1 MSERRAA
8 AVTDTI
14 RDARVGVTR
23 NESRTVLAFLSHD
36 AARGALACGA
46 GALLA
51 CSFAPLNWWAL
62 AVLCPA
68 SLMWLWQG
76 ATPRMGAWL
85 GFWFNAG
92 TFAAGTYWL
101 YISIRI
107 FGEAPLW
114 VAIALMVAL
123 IAIMGLYH
131 AALGYF
137 VTRWLPP
144 GGAVRW
150 LLGIPAAWLLIEWW
164 RGWFLSGF
172 SWLSLGYSQTDT
184 WLASFAPIAGV
195 YGISAV
201 LLLSAG
207 GLTAALCGTKPVRIV
222 GAIVFVLPWLAGGV
236 LRPLDWT
243 RPAGPPVTV
252 AVVQGNISQEQ
263 KWLDSNQDTI
273 LKLYRELTEKTL
285 GTQLIVWPESA
296 VPDLANNQIPYISD
310 LYHETRARN
319 SALVFGVLRES
330 DAGEHYFNSVLAL
343 DSKVSWYDKDHL
355 VPFAE
360 FFPVPGLVRSW
371 LRLMSLPYSDFT
383 RGGTNQPPLSAA
395 GLELGTTVCYEDA
408 YGSAM
413 LGVLRQAN
421 ALVNVT
427 NDAWFGHS
435 TARYQ
440 HFQIARMRALEAGRY
455 LIRAANNG
463 ISGIIGPH
471 GEVVAL
477 APEFQAYVL
486 HSSVTPRS
494 GLTPYAR
501 VGNWLIVLLAT
512 GALAYGVWMRQSGR
526 RPAAGT
532 PSAGIREEAPQ

>member
-1 MSERRAA
+1 MSERRVA
-8 AVTDTI
+8 AVTDTM
-14 RDARVGVTR
+14 RAGSMDVTPR
-23 NESRTVLAFLSHD
+23 ESSSFLSFLSSVLVRR
-36 AARGALACGA
+36 AISAGA

-51 CSFAPLNWWAL
+51 CSFAPIDWWPL

-68 SLMWLWQG
+68 VLMWLWQG
-76 ATPRMGAWL
+76 ATPREGAWL

-101 YISIRI
+101 YISIRV

-114 VAIALMVAL
+114 IAFLLMIGL
-123 IAIMGLYH
+123 IVIMGLYH
-131 AALGYF
+131 AALGYS
-137 VTRWLPP
+137 VTRWLPAS
-144 GGAVRW
+144 GAVRW
-150 LLGIPAAWLLIEWW
+150 FLGVPAAWLLIEWW

-184 WLASFAPIAGV
+184 WLASYAPIAGV
-195 YGISAV
+195 YGISAL

-207 GLTAALCGTKPVRIV
+207 ALTAVLCGTTRMRIV
-222 GAIVFVLPWLAGGV
+222 GAVVCLAPWLVGAG
-236 LRPLDWT
+236 LRSVDWT
-243 RPAGPPVTV
+243 HPSGPPVSV
-252 AVVQGNISQEQ
+252 AVIQGSISQEQ

-273 LKLYRELTEKTL
+273 LKLYHDLTEKVL

-296 VPDLANNQIPYISD
+296 VPDLANNQLPYISE
-310 LYHETRARN
+310 LYRETRSHK
-319 SALVFGVLRES
+319 SALVFGILRES
-330 DAGEHYFNSVLAL
+330 DEGEHYFNSVLAL
-343 DSKVSWYDKDHL
+343 DSQISWYDKNHL

-360 FFPVPGLVRSW
+360 FFPVPDIVRSW
-371 LRLMSLPYSDFT
+371 MRLMSLPYSDFT
-383 RGGTNQPPLSAA
+383 RGGDDQPPLPAA
-395 GLELGTTVCYEDA
+395 GLNLGATVCYEDA

-413 LGVLRQAN
+413 LGVLRKAD

-455 LIRAANNG
+455 LIRAGNNG
-463 ISGIIGPH
+463 VTGVIGPH

-477 APEFQAYVL
+477 APEFKTYTL
-486 HSSVTPRS
+486 MSSVTPRS

-501 VGNWLIVLLAT
+501 VGNWLIVILAT
-512 GALAYGVWMRQSGR
+512 VALAYGLWMRKSYGR
-526 RPAAGT
+526 RPPVGT
-532 PSAGIREEAPQ
+532 PSAAN

>member
-1 MSERRAA
+1 MSERRV
-8 AVTDTI
+8 AVVTESL
-14 RDARVGVTR
+14 RDARVEVTPD
-23 NESRTVLAFLSHD
+23 ESRRFVAFLSNT
-36 AARGALACGA
+36 RVRRALAAGA

-51 CSFAPLNWWAL
+51 CSFAPLNWWPL

-68 SLMWLWQG
+68 LLMWLWQG
-76 ATPRMGAWL
+76 ATPREGAWL

-114 VAIALMVAL
+114 VAFGLMVGL
-123 IAIMGLYH
+123 IVIMGLYH
-131 AALGYF
+131 AALGYS
-137 VTRWLPP
+137 VTRWLPAS
-144 GGAVRW
+144 GAVRW
-150 LLGIPAAWLLIEWW
+150 FLGIPAAWLLIEWW

-195 YGISAV
+195 YGISGM

-207 GLTAALCGTKPVRIV
+207 ALTAVVCGTRRVRIA
-222 GAIVFVLPWLAGGV
+222 GAVIFLVPWLAGGA
-236 LRPLDWT
+236 LRSVDWT
-243 RPAGPPVTV
+243 HPTGPPVSV
-252 AVVQGNISQEQ
+252 AVIQGNISQDE

-273 LKLYRELTEKTL
+273 LKLYKQLTDKVL
-285 GTQLIVWPESA
+285 GTKLIVWPESA
-296 VPDLANNQIPYISD
+296 VPDLANNQLPYISD
-310 LYHETRARN
+310 LYQETRSHH
-319 SALVFGVLRES
+319 SAVILGILRES
-330 DAGEHYFNSVLAL
+330 DEGEHYFNSVLAL
-343 DSKVSWYDKDHL
+343 DSKISWYDKNHL

-360 FFPVPGLVRSW
+360 FFPVPDFVRSW

-383 RGGTNQPPLSAA
+383 RGGDNQPPLPAA
-395 GLELGTTVCYEDA
+395 GLKLGATVCYEDA

-413 LGVLRQAN
+413 LGVLRTAD

-463 ISGIIGPH
+463 ITGVVGPH

-477 APEFQAYVL
+477 APQFEVYTL
-486 HSSVTPRS
+486 LSSVRPLS

-501 VGNWLIVLLAT
+501 VGNWLIVILET
-512 GALAYGVWMRQSGR
+512 MALAYGLWIRKSYGR
-526 RPAAGT
+526 RPATGT
-532 PSAGIREEAPQ
+532 PGAAI